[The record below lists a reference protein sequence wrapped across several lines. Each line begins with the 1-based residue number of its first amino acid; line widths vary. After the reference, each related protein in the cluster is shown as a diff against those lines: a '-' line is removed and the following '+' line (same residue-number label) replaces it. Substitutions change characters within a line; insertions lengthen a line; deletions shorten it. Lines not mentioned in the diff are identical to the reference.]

1 MNVKSADKY
10 LQFGYDKCRAMVVG
24 KKSESYHIPKLQVD
38 TWNTHHTK
46 EGDIVEYFAGKKD
59 MQVCQELTYLGVEIS
74 SDGRNMK
81 TILRKRNK
89 NIGKK
94 KQITNL
100 IKPLGIF
107 TFECAII
114 FLNSLVRSSVLY
126 ATEAMYN
133 INEKEMRQL
142 EKIEEDHM
150 RNILDVK
157 TGIQV
162 PLHLMYLDLGQV
174 PARYQVKR
182 FQVNFLQYILQQD
195 ESSLLHRMLR
205 AQQQQPVRGD
215 WFSEVSGIIKDLDI
229 GLDIE
234 QIRTT
239 KRVVFRRISKQKCEE
254 AAFKALLKKGT
265 MGKKAKIFNM
275 EDN

>member
-38 TWNTHHTK
+38 TWNIHHTK
-46 EGDIVEYFAGKKD
+46 EGDVIEYFAGKKD

-74 SDGRNMK
+74 SDGRNTK

-100 IKPLGIF
+100 IKPLGIY

-142 EKIEEDHM
+142 EKI
-150 RNILDVK
+150 
-157 TGIQV
+157 
-162 PLHLMYLDLGQV
+162 
-174 PARYQVKR
+174 
-182 FQVNFLQYILQQD
+182 
-195 ESSLLHRMLR
+195 
-205 AQQQQPVRGD
+205 
-215 WFSEVSGIIKDLDI
+215 
-229 GLDIE
+229 
-234 QIRTT
+234 
-239 KRVVFRRISKQKCEE
+239 
-254 AAFKALLKKGT
+254 
-265 MGKKAKIFNM
+265 
-275 EDN
+275 

>member
-1 MNVKSADKY
+1 
-10 LQFGYDKCRAMVVG
+10 
-24 KKSESYHIPKLQVD
+24 
-38 TWNTHHTK
+38 
-46 EGDIVEYFAGKKD
+46 
-59 MQVCQELTYLGVEIS
+59 
-74 SDGRNMK
+74 
-81 TILRKRNK
+81 
-89 NIGKK
+89 
-94 KQITNL
+94 
-100 IKPLGIF
+100 
-107 TFECAII
+107 
-114 FLNSLVRSSVLY
+114 
-126 ATEAMYN
+126 MYN
-133 INEKEMRQL
+133 ITEKEMIQL
-142 EKIEEDHM
+142 ERIEEDHM

-162 PLHLMYLDLGQV
+162 PLHIMYLDLGQV

-182 FQVNFLQYILQQD
+182 FKVNFLQYILQQD

-254 AAFKALLKKGT
+254 AAFKALIKKGT
-265 MGKKAKIFNM
+265 VEKKARIFNM